1 MRFLDSFLRINCLK
15 MGLSSSQLEKEIASD
30 QLLSGERYFGLVNF
44 GNTCYCNSVIQ
55 ALFFCKPF
63 RDKVLQYNDRAKN
76 PKKETLLTCLSD
88 LFYSV
93 VSQQRR
99 VGQMRPKK
107 FIQKLK
113 RENGFAV
120 FFLTNCIGLFDNY
133 LQQDAHE
140 FLNYLLNK
148 IADIIRAE
156 QRSSE
161 SGDTEVVK
169 DGVIDAVENDKRGTN
184 QNWIHEIFQGSLT
197 NETRCLNCDNVRTKE
212 ENFLDLSVDVGE
224 NVDISYCL
232 RCFSDTE
239 TMRSDNKYY
248 CEFCRCKQEAQR
260 RMRIK
265 KPPLLLALHLK
276 RFKYSENL
284 NRFIKLSYRVAFPME
299 LRLFNTSSDSSNA
312 DRLYNLMAVVV
323 HSGSGPN
330 RGHYVT
336 LVKSHGL
343 WFLFDDELVEK
354 IHRANIED
362 FFGSSTETSKSSY
375 TAYILFYLDAKV
387 ASNASAS
394 DVTSA
399 TPATTGANSTL
410 ISNSSGG
417 STSSTASS
425 MST

>member
-1 MRFLDSFLRINCLK
+1 MRFLESFLRINCLK
-15 MGLSSSQLEKEIASD
+15 MVGLLRPHIHVVRGSASSQLEKEIASD

-113 RENGFAV
+113 RENGMYDL
-120 FFLTNCIGLFDNY
+120 FLRSTPTLGLFDNY

-156 QRSSE
+156 QQPTGVEDAEDPSDCEMTDVSE
-161 SGDTEVVK
+161 SNRKHSG
-169 DGVIDAVENDKRGTN
+169 R
-184 QNWIHEIFQGSLT
+184 NWIHEIFQGSLT
-197 NETRCLNCDNVRTKE
+197 
-212 ENFLDLSVDVGE
+212 
-224 NVDISYCL
+224 
-232 RCFSDTE
+232 
-239 TMRSDNKYY
+239 
-248 CEFCRCKQEAQR
+248 
-260 RMRIK
+260 K
-265 KPPLLLALHLK
+265 KLGAL
-276 RFKYSENL
+276 
-284 NRFIKLSYRVAFPME
+284 
-299 LRLFNTSSDSSNA
+299 TSSDSSND

-354 IHRANIED
+354 IHRTNIED

-387 ASNASAS
+387 ASG
-394 DVTSA
+394 TSTA
-399 TPATTGANSTL
+399 TDYTSTIVNNST
-410 ISNSSGG
+410 IGVGG
-417 STSSTASS
+417 SNGSPTSS
-425 MST
+425 MSSGCIT

>member
-1 MRFLDSFLRINCLK
+1 MRFLESFLRINCLK

-113 RENGFAV
+113 RENG
-120 FFLTNCIGLFDNY
+120 LFDNY

-156 QRSSE
+156 QQPTGVEDAEDPSDCEMTDVSE
-161 SGDTEVVK
+161 SNRKHSG
-169 DGVIDAVENDKRGTN
+169 R
-184 QNWIHEIFQGSLT
+184 NWIHEIFQGSLT

-299 LRLFNTSSDSSNA
+299 LRLFNT
-312 DRLYNLMAVVV
+312 
-323 HSGSGPN
+323 
-330 RGHYVT
+330 
-336 LVKSHGL
+336 
-343 WFLFDDELVEK
+343 K
-354 IHRANIED
+354 IHRTNIED

-387 ASNASAS
+387 ASS
-394 DVTSA
+394 TSTA
-399 TPATTGANSTL
+399 TDNTSTIVNNST
-410 ISNSSGG
+410 IGVGG
-417 STSSTASS
+417 SNGSPTSS
-425 MST
+425 MSSGCIT

>member
-1 MRFLDSFLRINCLK
+1 MKFLESLLRINCLK

-113 RENGFAV
+113 RENG
-120 FFLTNCIGLFDNY
+120 LFDNY

-156 QRSSE
+156 QQSTDVEGDGDSNDSE
-161 SGDTEVVK
+161 VSDVS
-169 DGVIDAVENDKRGTN
+169 ENMNKHNG

-232 RCFSDTE
+232 RCFSETE

-312 DRLYNLMAVVV
+312 DRLYSLMAVVV

-330 RGHYVT
+330 RGHYIT

-354 IHRANIED
+354 IHRTNIED

-387 ASNASAS
+387 ASTTSTSAS
-394 DVTSA
+394 KTASTIINSNTSD
-399 TPATTGANSTL
+399 
-410 ISNSSGG
+410 IGG
-417 STSSTASS
+417 SNGSPTSS
-425 MST
+425 MSS

>member
-1 MRFLDSFLRINCLK
+1 MKSSCLATT
-15 MGLSSSQLEKEIASD
+15 GSDSQLEKEIASD

-113 RENGFAV
+113 RENG
-120 FFLTNCIGLFDNY
+120 LFDNY

-148 IADIIRAE
+148 IADIIRGN
-156 QRSSE
+156 QH
-161 SGDTEVVK
+161 K
-169 DGVIDAVENDKRGTN
+169 WNCKNDKRGTN

-299 LRLFNTSSDSSNA
+299 LRLFNTVS
-312 DRLYNLMAVVV
+312 RLIFLLGLFSVV
-323 HSGSGPN
+323 
-330 RGHYVT
+330 T
-336 LVKSHGL
+336 
-343 WFLFDDELVEK
+343 FLCLLL
-354 IHRANIED
+354 RTNIKCN
-362 FFGSSTETSKSSY
+362 SKSQATLLVVSVV
-375 TAYILFYLDAKV
+375 ANCSWKV
-387 ASNASAS
+387 SLLVN
-394 DVTSA
+394 
-399 TPATTGANSTL
+399 
-410 ISNSSGG
+410 
-417 STSSTASS
+417 
-425 MST
+425 

>member
-1 MRFLDSFLRINCLK
+1 MRFLESLLRINCLK

-113 RENGFAV
+113 RENG
-120 FFLTNCIGLFDNY
+120 LFDNY

-156 QRSSE
+156 QQS
-161 SGDTEVVK
+161 TEVEGEDDSNDSEVT
-169 DGVIDAVENDKRGTN
+169 DVSENMKKHNGR
-184 QNWIHEIFQGSLT
+184 NWIHEIFQGSLT

-232 RCFSDTE
+232 RCFSETE

-299 LRLFNTSSDSSNA
+299 LRLFNT
-312 DRLYNLMAVVV
+312 V
-323 HSGSGPN
+323 
-330 RGHYVT
+330 
-336 LVKSHGL
+336 
-343 WFLFDDELVEK
+343 
-354 IHRANIED
+354 
-362 FFGSSTETSKSSY
+362 SY
-375 TAYILFYLDAKV
+375 I
-387 ASNASAS
+387 
-394 DVTSA
+394 DV
-399 TPATTGANSTL
+399 L
-410 ISNSSGG
+410 
-417 STSSTASS
+417 
-425 MST
+425 